1 MLVARLIVACPAG
14 PQRHHR
20 SLGAASGKEHIK
32 RAARFPRLDVFH
44 GELESDAARLGNLV
58 ATFGSNVER
67 LLRTEREAIIDQ
79 QYQQG
84 RIADAAI
91 ELYVSACVVRRL
103 DAIFGNSREFPNRH
117 DTQRDLV
124 AGRYYLHSA
133 NRRIRRALA
142 DLWDNDDGLTTETAD
157 SVLP

>member
-1 MLVARLIVACPAG
+1 MNVSSLPLAANCLIC
-14 PQRHHR
+14 
-20 SLGAASGKEHIK
+20 S
-32 RAARFPRLDVFH
+32 FH
-44 GELESDAARLGNLV
+44 WRTRDAL
-58 ATFGSNVER
+58 GSN
-67 LLRTEREAIIDQ
+67 REAILDR

-103 DAIFGNSREFPNRH
+103 DAILSQSQDSAAEHERQRH
-117 DTQRDLV
+117 LT

-142 DLWDNDDGLTTETAD
+142 ELWDNDDELTTETAD